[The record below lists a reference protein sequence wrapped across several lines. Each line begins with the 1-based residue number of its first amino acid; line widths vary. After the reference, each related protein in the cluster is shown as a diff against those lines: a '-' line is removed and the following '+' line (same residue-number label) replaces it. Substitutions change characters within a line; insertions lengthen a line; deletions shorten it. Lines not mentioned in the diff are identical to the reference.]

1 MENNNKLSDEFG
13 PEKIILT
20 YDQKTKTKGIVVI
33 DNSALGPGKGG
44 IRLAPDIT
52 VTEVFRLARVMTW
65 KNALAELPF
74 GGGKSGVK
82 GDPHGDKISM
92 MKAFG
97 RALKSLCPSEYL
109 AGPDM
114 GTGAEE
120 VRAFIEGA
128 GNPAVATGKPTDL
141 GGLPH
146 ELGSTGFGVAESTE
160 VAADFAGIGLQGT
173 TVAIEGFGNVGSFAV
188 KFLSE
193 KGAKIVAVSD
203 SKGTIYDPNGL
214 SYDELMKTKKEKG
227 TVIQHT
233 SGKQLSI
240 EELFGLD
247 AAILIPGARP
257 DVINEKNVNNIKAK
271 ILVEAANIPAK
282 IDSEIVLYKK
292 GVLIVPDLIANAG
305 GVISS
310 YTESIGGSKEQAFS
324 LITEKVRKNTKMV
337 LEKAKNES
345 TSPRDAAMAI
355 AKERVL
361 AAMARR

>member
-1 MENNNKLSDEFG
+1 MEPNGLMDEFG
-13 PEKIILT
+13 PEKIIIT
-20 YDQKTKTKGIVVI
+20 YDPKTKTKGILVI
-33 DNSALGPGKGG
+33 DNSSLGPGKGG

-65 KNALAELPF
+65 KNAIVELPF

-82 GDPHGDKISM
+82 GDPHRDKISI

-97 RALKSLCPSEYL
+97 RALKSLCPGEYL

-114 GTGAEE
+114 GTGEE
-120 VRAFIEGA
+120 DMRAFVEGA
-128 GNPAVATGKPTDL
+128 GNLAAATGKPADL

-160 VAADFAGIGLQGT
+160 VAAEFAGIGLKGT
-173 TVAIEGFGNVGSFAV
+173 TVAIEGFGNVGSFTM

-193 KGAKIVAVSD
+193 KGAKVVAVSD

-214 SYDELMKTKKEKG
+214 NYDELMKTKKEKG
-227 TVIQHT
+227 TVINHT
-233 SGKQLSI
+233 SGKQLST

-247 AAILIPGARP
+247 VTILIPGARP
-257 DVINEKNVNNIKAK
+257 DVINEKNVNNVKAK
-271 ILVEAANIPAK
+271 VLVEAANIPAK
-282 IDSEIVLYKK
+282 PDSEMILYRK

-310 YTESIGGSKEQAFS
+310 YTEHIGGTKEQAFS
-324 LITEKVRKNTKMV
+324 RITETIKKNTKLI

-345 TSPRDAAMAI
+345 ISPRDAAMNI

-361 AAMARR
+361 AAMAKR

>member
-1 MENNNKLSDEFG
+1 MEPNGLIDEFG
-13 PEKIILT
+13 PEKIVII

-44 IRLAPDIT
+44 IRLVPDIT

-82 GDPHGDKISM
+82 GDPHGDKSSM

-97 RALKSLCPSEYL
+97 RALKYLCPVEYL

-114 GTGAEE
+114 GTGEE
-120 VRAFIEGA
+120 DIRAFVEGA
-128 GNPAVATGKPTDL
+128 GSLTAATGKPTDL

-146 ELGSTGFGVAESTE
+146 ELGFTGFGVAESTE
-160 VAADFAGIGLQGT
+160 VAADFAGIELKGT
-173 TVAIEGFGNVGSFAV
+173 TVAIEGFGNVGSFAT

-203 SKGTIYDPNGL
+203 SKGTIYDENGL
-214 SYDELMKTKKEKG
+214 NYEELMKTKKEKG
-227 TVIQHT
+227 TVVEHT
-233 SGKQLSI
+233 SGKRLPTA
-240 EELFGLD
+240 ELFGLPVG
-247 AAILIPGARP
+247 ILIPGARP
-257 DVINEKNVNNIKAK
+257 DVINEKNVGSVKAK
-271 ILVEAANIPAK
+271 IVVEAANLPVK
-282 IDSEIVLYKK
+282 MDSELVLHKK
-292 GVLIVPDLIANAG
+292 GILITPDLVANAG

-310 YTESIGGSKEQAFS
+310 YTEYIGGTKEQAFS
-324 LITEKVRKNTKMV
+324 LISEKIRKNTKLV

-345 TSPRDAAMAI
+345 TQPREAAVSI
-355 AKERVL
+355 AKERVI
-361 AAMARR
+361 AAMAKR

>member
-1 MENNNKLSDEFG
+1 MEANGLIDEFG
-13 PEKIILT
+13 PEKILIT
-20 YDQKTKTKGIVVI
+20 YDQKTKMKGIVVI
-33 DNSALGPGKGG
+33 DNSSLGPGKGG

-82 GDPHGDKISM
+82 GNPHADKTSM

-97 RALKSLCPSEYL
+97 RALKSLCPHEYL

-114 GTGAEE
+114 GTGAEDM
-120 VRAFIEGA
+120 RAFVEGA
-128 GNPAVATGKPTDL
+128 GNPKAATGKPEDL

-146 ELGSTGFGVAESTE
+146 EFGSTGFGVVESTE
-160 VAADFAGIGLQGT
+160 VAADFAGIGLKGT
-173 TVAIEGFGNVGSFAV
+173 TVAIEGFGNVGSFAM

-203 SKGTIYDPNGL
+203 SKGTVHDANGL
-214 SYDELMKTKKEKG
+214 NYDELMKTKKEKG
-227 TVIQHT
+227 SVVDHP
-233 SGKQLSI
+233 SGNKLST

-247 AAILIPGARP
+247 VTILIPGARP
-257 DVINEKNVNNIKAK
+257 DVINEKNVNNVRAK
-271 ILVEAANIPAK
+271 ILVEAANIPVK
-282 IDSEIVLYKK
+282 MDSEMLLYRK
-292 GVLIVPDLIANAG
+292 GVMIVPDLIANAG

-310 YTESIGGSKEQAFS
+310 YIESIGGSKEQAFIS
-324 LITEKVRKNTKMV
+324 ISEKVRKNTKLV

-345 TSPRDAAMAI
+345 IPTRDAAMVI

-361 AAMARR
+361 AAMSKR

>member
-1 MENNNKLSDEFG
+1 MDANGMIDEFG
-13 PEKIILT
+13 PEKIIIT

-33 DNSALGPGKGG
+33 DNTALGPGKGG
-44 IRLAPDIT
+44 IRLVPDIT

-82 GDPHGDKISM
+82 GDPRGDKASM

-97 RALKSLCPSEYL
+97 RALKNICPVEYL

-114 GTGAEE
+114 STGAEE
-120 VRAFIEGA
+120 MRAFVDGA
-128 GNPAVATGKPTDL
+128 GNPKAVTGKPADM

-146 ELGSTGFGVAESTE
+146 ELGSTGFGVVESTE
-160 VAADFAGIGLQGT
+160 VAAEFAGIGLKGT
-173 TVAIEGFGNVGSFAV
+173 TVAIEGFGNVGSFAM

-203 SKGTIYDPNGL
+203 SRGTIYDENGL
-214 SYDELMKTKKEKG
+214 NYDELMKTKKEKG
-227 TVIQHT
+227 TVTAHS
-233 SGKQLSI
+233 SGKKLSG
-240 EELFGLD
+240 EELFGLEVG
-247 AAILIPGARP
+247 ILLPGARP
-257 DVINEKNVNNIKAK
+257 DVISERNVNLIKAK
-271 ILVEAANIPAK
+271 IIVEAANIPVK
-282 IDSEIVLYKK
+282 FDTEVVLHKK
-292 GVLIVPDLIANAG
+292 GILIVPDLVANAG

-310 YTESIGGSKEQAFS
+310 YTEHIGGTKEQAFS
-324 LITEKVRKNTKMV
+324 MISEKVRKNTKMI

-345 TSPRDAAMAI
+345 IPPRDAAMAI

-361 AAMARR
+361 AAMSAR